1 MPIKGLVQL
10 DLVALSEM
18 NSPLFQESPRAPSG
32 GDQTAELVRDLIDTM
47 HAHSICVGL
56 AAPQIGVQ
64 QAVAVVNVSELKSEP
79 DLVLVNPVLLSAT
92 GKKDVKF
99 ESCMSLP
106 GWRGSVERR
115 RKIHVAYSDLDGNEL
130 EIHAEGFLARAIQHE
145 LDHLKGIIYAQ
156 SLASGAILERTDLF
170 ERDV

>member
-1 MPIKGLVQL
+1 MASLEEK
-10 DLVALSEM
+10 
-18 NSPLFQESPRAPSG
+18 NSPLFQESPPVAT
-32 GDQTAELVRDLIDTM
+32 GDGKFNELVRDLIDTM
-47 HAHSICVGL
+47 HAHPICVGL

-64 QAVAVVNVSELKSEP
+64 QSVAVVNVSEGKAGP
-79 DLVLVNPVLLSAT
+79 DLILVNPILLSAT

-115 RKIHVAYSDLDGNEL
+115 RKIHVAYFDLDGNEL

-145 LDHLKGIIYAQ
+145 LDHLRGILYAQ
-156 SLASGAILERTDLF
+156 SLVPETQLERTNLF
-170 ERDV
+170 ERDA